1 MNIKLQNAVLFI
13 LLTFLPTLAFSQ
25 TTTPKLQLGILDE
38 FAAYTGTGA
47 VTNGGSITGDVG
59 THDGVISG
67 SGFNSTYT
75 GTKFNNNAVTDS
87 SKVDLLRVYIHLSD
101 IFVTHPGSHAP
112 AFGGGDTLSPGVYS
126 IGGAGSVAGAL
137 TLNGGGDV
145 DAVFILKFD
154 GAFSVGVNSSIIL
167 SNGTRA
173 CNVYWIAK
181 GAISVGE
188 NSVVKG
194 TLFAHPGAVSIGV
207 NCEIEG
213 RMFSTEGAITL
224 GDSSE
229 AMIPLGRSTVPIGFS
244 SDRAPAA
251 AVNVLRSIENYAM
264 FSSFGAVSNAAT
276 SGFIGDVGADLGVMS
291 GYSTST
297 QVGYERSAGTITA
310 QAKLDLDS
318 AYNELVAI
326 RITDSL
332 HTPAFGS
339 GETVR
344 TGVYYIAG
352 AGSLAGTITLDAQND
367 SDAIFV
373 FRFNGAFSVAAQS
386 KVIFANGTRLCNV
399 FWIAEGAL
407 SMGTFTY
414 MKGTAIAHDF
424 ACSMGANGNLEGRM
438 LSTSGAVSFSTGV
451 IYIDPLFFPS
461 DTTPYPIELLSFTA
475 EVKKEHVELNWTTT
489 AEINND
495 YFNVEHSVDGINF
508 TSISRIKGAGNST
521 QILNYSTIHHTL
533 SNGVSYYRLKQTDYD
548 GETSYSDRQTVEFE
562 TDEVIFDI
570 YPNPF
575 SGETTFHTSENLKD
589 ASLIVYNSHG
599 AVKEIENV
607 SGQTFTFERENLR
620 SGLYWIK
627 VVQGGKVIAIKKLV
641 ITN

>member
-1 MNIKLQNAVLFI
+1 MNIRLQNAVLFI

-59 THDGVISG
+59 THNGVISG
-67 SGFNSTYT
+67 SGFDSTYT

-112 AFGGGDTLSPGVYS
+112 AFGGGDTISPGVYS
-126 IGGAGSVAGAL
+126 IGGAGSVAGDL
-137 TLNGGGDV
+137 TLDGGGDV

-154 GAFSVGVNSSIIL
+154 GAFSIGVNSSISL

-173 CNVYWIAK
+173 CNVYWIAE

-194 TLFAHPGAVSIGV
+194 TLFAHPGAVTIGL

-224 GDSSE
+224 GDSSA
-229 AMIPLGRSTVPIGFS
+229 AMIPLGRSTIPIGFS

-251 AVNVLRSIENYAM
+251 AVNVLRSIENYTM
-264 FSSFGAVSNAAT
+264 FSSLGAVSNAAT
-276 SGFIGDVGADLGVMS
+276 SGFIGDVGANSGVMS

-297 QVGYERSAGTITA
+297 QVGYERSAGSITA

-332 HTPAFGS
+332 HTAAFGS

-344 TGVYYIAG
+344 SGVYYIAG

-407 SMGTFTY
+407 SIGTFTY

-424 ACSMGANGNLEGRM
+424 ACSMAANGNLEGRI

-451 IYIDPLFFPS
+451 IYIDPLFFATS
-461 DTTPYPIELLSFTA
+461 TPLPITLLSFSA
-475 EVKKEHVELNWTTT
+475 EAKKEHVELNWATT

-495 YFNVEHSVDGINF
+495 YFDVEHSVDGINF

-521 QILNYSTIHHTL
+521 QTLNYSAIHHTL
-533 SNGVSYYRLKQTDYD
+533 SKGLSYYRLKQTDFD
-548 GETSYSDRQTVEFE
+548 GKTSYSKKVAVDFNNTKDV
-562 TDEVIFDI
+562 TLDI

-575 SGETTFHTSENLKD
+575 SGEATFQTSEILKD
-589 ASLIVYNSHG
+589 ASVIVYNSHG
-599 AVKEIENV
+599 AVKEIENI

-627 VVQGGKVIAIKKLV
+627 LVQGDKVLAIKKLV